1 MGRPTDNPKR
11 HEIKARIDDETY
23 RILND
28 YCEEKG
34 KSKAEGVRD
43 GIRKLEPDI
52 TKK

>member
-34 KSKAEGVRD
+34 TSKAEGIRD
-43 GIRKLEPDI
+43 GIRRLEPDI

>member
-11 HEIKARIDDETY
+11 HEIKARVDDETF
-23 RILND
+23 RILTV

-43 GIRKLEPDI
+43 GISRLKPDI
-52 TKK
+52 EQK